1 MEALTKDKYN
11 FQIIET
17 IHFDKD
23 ILVKIEFLNYKQ
35 MKKSLIFLV
44 SLMLIIPT
52 AFGQNEK
59 KQVTLDDLW
68 ANSTFAPKMVYG
80 VFSLNN
86 GKQYTR
92 IVNGNIVVYDYKTG
106 DSVSTLVYG
115 KDLIPEGKTEPIAFH
130 SFSVNKEENKFIFP
144 TETEHIYRH
153 SRRSYDYIWDATNK
167 KLTPL
172 SDKGKQR
179 LADFSPDG
187 SKVAF
192 VRENNIYLKDL
203 KTGKET
209 QITNDGKINSI
220 INGTCDWVYEEEFS
234 FTKAFFWSPDGSKIA
249 FYKFNESDV
258 KQYTLPFYG
267 NLYPRE
273 YTYKYPVAGEAN
285 SIVQVYVYDLKSG
298 KTTKMDVGS
307 NTDQYIPRVK
317 WTQNSNVLAIER
329 LNRLQNHLQ
338 ILLADAST
346 GGSHIVYDETNKYYI
361 DITDDLTF
369 LPDGKQFLMSSEK
382 DGYNAIYLYNMDGKQ
397 ERKLTNGDW
406 DVTQVYGYNPKRK
419 LVYFQ
424 AAASSP
430 LNREIY
436 AVNLKGKLTRIS
448 QKTGTNSA
456 LFSKTFDYYI
466 NTWSDANTPPYITV
480 DNYKGKTVR
489 VLESNQKLVDKMK
502 TFDMNKKEFFTLSS
516 PEFKLPNGKQMDLN
530 AFMIKPPHFDPN
542 KKYPVLMYVYGGPGV
557 QTVNNAWEGNNYFW
571 FQMLAEKGII
581 VISVDN
587 RGTGAR
593 GELFKKM
600 TYLQL
605 GHYEIADQI
614 ESAKLIGKYP
624 YVDKNRIGIFGWS
637 YGGFMSS
644 LAITKGADEFSTAVI
659 VAPVTS
665 WRYYDNI
672 YTERYMRTP
681 KENPEGYKLN
691 SPLPYVN
698 KIKGHLLLVFGSA
711 DDNVHPQNSMAL
723 ITDLIKNNKQFELM
737 VYPNKNHS
745 IYGGNTRLHL
755 YTRMTDFLTRYL
767 KPASN

>member
-1 MEALTKDKYN
+1 MISFVLTLQ
-11 FQIIET
+11 F
-17 IHFDKD
+17 
-23 ILVKIEFLNYKQ
+23 
-35 MKKSLIFLV
+35 
-44 SLMLIIPT
+44 
-52 AFGQNEK
+52 AFGQNPK
-59 KQVTLDDLW
+59 KQITLNDLW
-68 ANSTFAPKMVYG
+68 AYYTFSPKMVYG

-92 IVNGNIVVYDYKTG
+92 IVNNNIVVYDYKTG
-106 DSVSTLVYG
+106 DSVRTLVYG
-115 KDLIPEGKTEPIAFH
+115 KDLVPEGKTEPIKFY

-144 TETEHIYRH
+144 TEVEHIYRH
-153 SRRSYDYIWDATNK
+153 SRRSYDYIWDAQTK
-167 KLTPL
+167 ELTPL

-203 KTGKET
+203 NSGKET
-209 QITNDGKINSI
+209 EITNDGKINAI

-249 FYKFNESDV
+249 FYKFNETNV

-267 NLYPRE
+267 TLYPEE

-285 SIVQVYVYDLKSG
+285 SIVQIYVYDLKTG

-317 WTQNSNVLAIER
+317 WTLNSNFLAIER
-329 LNRLQNHLQ
+329 LNRLQNHLEV
-338 ILLADAST
+338 LLADANS
-346 GGSHIVYDETNKYYI
+346 GNSHVVYNETNKYYI

-369 LPDGKQFLMSSEK
+369 LPDGKQFIMTSEK
-382 DGYNAIYLYNMDGKQ
+382 NGYNAIYLCGMDGKSEKQ
-397 ERKLTNGDW
+397 LTTGDW

-424 AAASSP
+424 AAESSP
-430 LNREIY
+430 MNREIY
-436 AVNLKGKLTRIS
+436 AVNLKGKLTKIS
-448 QKTGTNSA
+448 HKSGTNEA
-456 LFSKTFDYYI
+456 MFSKTFDYYI

-489 VLESNQKLVDKMK
+489 VLQSNQKLIDKMNG
-502 TFDMNKKEFFTLSS
+502 FDLSRKEFFKLSS
-516 PEFKLPNGKQMDLN
+516 PEFKLPNGKQVDLN
-530 AFMIKPPHFDPN
+530 AWIIKPPHFDPN
-542 KKYPVLMYVYGGPGV
+542 KKYPVLMYVYGGPGA

-571 FQMLAEKGII
+571 FEMLAQKGIV

-593 GELFKKM
+593 SELFKKM

-614 ESAKLIGKYP
+614 ESAKLIGNYP
-624 YVDKNRIGIFGWS
+624 YVDKSRIGIFGWS
-637 YGGFMSS
+637 YGGFMTS
-644 LAITKGADEFSTAVI
+644 LAITKGADVFSSAI
-659 VAPVTS
+659 SVAPVTS

-681 KENPEGYKLN
+681 KENPEGYKVN

-698 KIKGHLLLVFGSA
+698 EMKGHLLLVFGTA
-711 DDNVHPQNSMAL
+711 DDNVHPQNSMEL
-723 ITDLIKNNKQFELM
+723 ITDLHNANKQFELM
-737 VYPNKNHS
+737 IYPNKNHS
-745 IYGGNTRLHL
+745 IYGGNTRLNL
-755 YTRMTDFLTRYL
+755 YNRMTNFLTRYL
-767 KPASN
+767 RPGSN